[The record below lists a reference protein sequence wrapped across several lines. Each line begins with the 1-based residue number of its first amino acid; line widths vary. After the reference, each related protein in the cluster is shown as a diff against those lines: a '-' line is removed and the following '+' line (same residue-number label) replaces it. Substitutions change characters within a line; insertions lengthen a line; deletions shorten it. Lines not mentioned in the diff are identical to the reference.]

1 MAVAMGAQALVIIIW
16 RVWLVRQNK
25 KKAKE
30 VEAMNIT
37 PEEAERRGQEMGARD
52 VTDIQ
57 NPFFKYA
64 LADARAG
71 RHTN

>member
-1 MAVAMGAQALVIIIW
+1 MPGVITMAVAMGAQALVIIAW
-16 RVWLVRQNK
+16 RMWLVRQNK

-37 PEEAERRGQEMGARD
+37 PEEAERQGQEMGARD

-57 NPFFKYA
+57 NPFFK
-64 LADARAG
+64 
-71 RHTN
+71 